1 MKKRSGII
9 AILLCAAMLTCAC
22 AARSDD
28 KAKKPDEAKK
38 QKVEVKEY
46 QGKLDI
52 IEPGAYNNVN
62 GLNLEPGS
70 YISVIGKADGGQF
83 WDEVKKG
90 VDQAAKDINEKLGYE
105 GKDKIKVTY
114 SGPATADDVDEQVNI
129 LDEELARYPVALG
142 ISMADA
148 KACEVQF
155 DLAAES
161 HIPIVAFDSGSDYQ
175 GLMATVSTDNKAAA
189 KEAAAR
195 LAEIVDETGKVIIF
209 AHDSKS
215 KAAIDRENA
224 FREEIE
230 QNHPGI
236 SIAEVYHQ
244 DQLAEMQKK
253 VAEEINAGTY
263 KKDGE
268 ATGVKLDEQNEVT
281 PDSITKEDVVDY
293 MLAKNPDVNGCFA
306 TNSDAM
312 NAALD
317 GLDRMEEEDIALV
330 GFDADKEEIEALS
343 EGKIDGLIVQNPFGM
358 GYATVIASARAALEM
373 GNEAAVDTG
382 YTWVTKKNLKDESV
396 AKMLY

>member
-236 SIAEVYHQ
+236 SIVGVYHQ